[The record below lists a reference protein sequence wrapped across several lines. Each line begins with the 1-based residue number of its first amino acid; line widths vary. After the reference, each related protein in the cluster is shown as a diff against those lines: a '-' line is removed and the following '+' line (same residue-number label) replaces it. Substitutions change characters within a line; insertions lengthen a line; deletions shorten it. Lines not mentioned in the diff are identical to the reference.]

1 MSTISDL
8 QLKIGADSSGL
19 QKELNKV
26 PGTVKTAFKVNPVKD
41 MQSALEGTM
50 GSLETLIGKFGGMA
64 ALAASG
70 FGLTNLIKGA
80 VEAGNRTYELAQ
92 RLQITNA
99 EAAKFSRILK
109 LTGGDS
115 ELAGKAFMR
124 LDSTIKGSGEAA
136 EKTRAVLSAVG
147 VTLTDQNGKLLPLN
161 DQLAQLAAGYQ
172 KASQAG
178 YAQEF
183 IMNTLGARGLT
194 LVKTLQNYNEASE
207 NAAKIKGL
215 GLDAKQMHEIS
226 VELDVVQ
233 AQLGQ
238 LAIAGGAILAPVA
251 KEVLPPILEG
261 LSSTAKYIA
270 ENKENLLSLTKTL
283 VAFTVAY
290 KTLQALQKAK
300 SAMGSL
306 ASIGTGDI
314 SEDALTVQQE
324 KSIARRIKNIEKA
337 AMAEEKAYLKTL
349 STAQMTDAEKE
360 ASYSKY
366 CVMREAKAAETA
378 RVEAARMTAAYQE
391 INMQARQSAA
401 VQASAVNTA
410 AGAHKVAAGKMVA
423 ANTVASASNNMLAA
437 EQTAVTVATQQ
448 TGKAAVDTGIRMS
461 TAARGSLGPLRQAAS
476 AVWALAGGWLGV
488 AAAIVA
494 ATYKL
499 YEFHQEEK
507 REAENAQY
515 VNVNGKDYY
524 YSEKDNTMIRVKEN
538 GTRMNVY
545 SQKENDEAKAEW
557 DKKYAA
563 ANENSKKLHEKYGDE
578 TNIDKGTI
586 NSQIEALKAAFES
599 GTSATKDNTKAIKE
613 SKTYQVEAPIG
624 QEVVNIASRHPEGEQ
639 WMSPLVEDA
648 RVQCAAFVSALYQ
661 EAGIQ
666 GLNSINGNQLVSQF
680 GTAYHTAG
688 TGYVPQ
694 EGDMID
700 WKDHVGIYA
709 GNGEYIAR
717 NSTGGVHRGSMSEA
731 NQWFGNPLGY
741 GSISEYTGGKTVT
754 LTTDEIGKK
763 ANEALRR
770 LNQAKEE
777 AIRLFSTM
785 QESIDSETEGAYMS
799 GMNKLAEDI
808 RQKQEEI
815 NKLSN
820 AGIPKDAVEQLQK
833 QLNTYGT
840 VMKQKLT
847 DTWTE
852 SWNKI
857 KTETKQIGAELT
869 GDFKALADA
878 EYEATVNALNKE
890 RTERLKE
897 VSKNKEDK
905 EAMVAVEEWYT
916 AKTAEAAKKRT
927 DAYRESFEKQAKY
940 AIDNHRSD
948 LLRAL
953 TSSRDGQDYMNWKGQ
968 TEALETY
975 LSVWKTGHESMQSQI
990 AELAESS
997 TDKFQ
1002 EFFQSILTGS
1012 ETLGDSLYNLIT
1024 GIGET
1029 ILQQITQQWAG
1040 RLTES
1045 LFGGSLLGGGNN
1057 NNNSTGGTFDNG
1069 MNTMFD
1075 AFKNNL
1081 SASNVALGLFSGS
1094 TQKGGMVM
1102 GAYNVIQNA
1111 INTGTKP
1118 TEVGATVTAT
1128 GALAAFTTAVGAATT
1143 ALQLMSAKSG
1153 FGFGILGHATGGLI
1167 NGPGTATSDSIPA
1180 WLSNGE
1186 YVLNADAVRKVG
1198 LPLLNAI
1205 NSGRMPRFAKGGA
1218 VKTAD
1223 IRNVESTTIT
1233 KGGNRSVYFNI
1244 SALDP
1249 ENFMDLLRNS
1259 YGDKIRQYLFDNSRD
1274 FATESGLF

>member
-26 PGTVKTAFKVNPVKD
+26 PGAVKTAFKVNPVKD
-41 MQSALEGTM
+41 MQSALEGTT

-283 VAFTVAY
+283 VAFTVVY
-290 KTLQALQKAK
+290 KTLQALQKAR

-306 ASIGTGDI
+306 ASIGTGDV

-401 VQASAVNTA
+401 VQASAANTA
-410 AGAHKVAAGKMVA
+410 ASAHKAAAGKMVA
-423 ANTVASASNNMLAA
+423 ANTAASASSNMLAA
-437 EQTAVTVATQQ
+437 EQTMVTVATQQ

-545 SQKENDEAKAEW
+545 SQEENDEAKAAW
-557 DKKYAA
+557 DRKYAA
-563 ANENSKKLHEKYGDE
+563 ANENSKKLHEKYGDG
-578 TNIDKGTI
+578 TNIDKGAI

-599 GTSATKDNTKAIKE
+599 RTSATKDNTKAIKE
-613 SKTYQVEAPIG
+613 AKTYQVEAPIG

-666 GLNSINGNQLVSQF
+666 GLNSINGNQLVNQF

-741 GSISEYTGGKTVT
+741 GSIGEYTGGKTVT

-785 QESIDSETEGAYMS
+785 QEAIDSETEGAYMS

-833 QLNTYGT
+833 QLSTYGT

-948 LLRAL
+948 LLRVL
-953 TSSRDGQDYMNWKGQ
+953 TSSRDGKDYMNWKGQ

-975 LSVWKTGHESMQSQI
+975 LSIWKTGHESMQSQI

-1045 LFGGSLLGGGNN
+1045 IFGGSLLGGGNN
-1057 NNNSTGGTFDNG
+1057 NSNGGTYDNG

-1128 GALAAFTTAVGAATT
+1128 GALAAFTTAVGAATV

-1153 FGFGILGHATGGLI
+1153 FGFGMFGFATGGGPI
-1167 NGPGTATSDSIPA
+1167 SGPGTATSDSIPA

-1223 IRNVESTTIT
+1223 IRNIESTTIT
-1233 KGGNRSVYFNI
+1233 KGGNRSVH
-1244 SALDP
+1244 LDI
-1249 ENFMDLLRNS
+1249 NTLDAASFADFLRN
-1259 YGDKIRQYLFDNSRD
+1259 GAVDEIRKAFFEEDLNFAGNSGV
-1274 FATESGLF
+1274 F